1 MGKEKY
7 NKEELIRLLIHEGKS
22 YKEVAAMR
30 GDGSTGEAIRKAAN
44 RYGIKVSDRKKL
56 RKCEYCGK
64 EHDGSFGSG
73 RFCCSDCAKKYSLSF
88 SKGKKPEDKST
99 KEEKVEESVKIAP
112 PKECTTELSRFDG
125 KFIKRLREWSNK
137 RSSFDIYLGS
147 EKVAELNLIEKSKEE
162 LNIMWIETYEDYRG
176 KGYSQAILT
185 ELIRFAKSQG
195 YKYVTLEVPG
205 RSPDA
210 RHIYEKLGFKD
221 DGVLTTP
228 EEDFYW
234 GGLTRMKLKLFAN
247 ITNVT
252 SLTPLKNIITTTTR
266 KATGLSNSKIA
277 TQAKNAALD
286 LHSVT
291 KDAQNSFISPNGN
304 GYVTKS
310 YFTKRRPKGKKVEF
324 VGDLFG
330 NPNQLQ
336 KPKVIN
342 SSSNKGGNSSIS
354 SLDAK
359 RMNLK
364 RYNSHKT
371 RSLEVTPTAPGQN
384 EWVKRVKTN
393 GQARWENNGLYI
405 PGFEKL

>member
-125 KFIKRLREWSNK
+125 KLTSDLLGYVGECATMFQLARVGIM
-137 RSSFDIYLGS
+137 SSKPCGVDRYDVIADIG
-147 EKVAELNLIEKSKEE
+147 
-162 LNIMWIETYEDYRG
+162 G
-176 KGYSQAILT
+176 IL
-185 ELIRFAKSQG
+185 
-195 YKYVTLEVPG
+195 YKIQV
-205 RSPDA
+205 
-210 RHIYEKLGFKD
+210 
-221 DGVLTTP
+221 
-228 EEDFYW
+228 
-234 GGLTRMKLKLFAN
+234 
-247 ITNVT
+247 
-252 SLTPLKNIITTTTR
+252 
-266 KATGLSNSKIA
+266 
-277 TQAKNAALD
+277 
-286 LHSVT
+286 
-291 KDAQNSFISPNGN
+291 N

-342 SSSNKGGNSSIS
+342 SSSSNKGGNSSIS

>member
-1 MGKEKY
+1 MKVKRFS
-7 NKEELIRLLIHEGKS
+7 KLDTLQDSIKIVSK
-22 YKEVAAMR
+22 K
-30 GDGSTGEAIRKAAN
+30 TGESLTIN
-44 RYGIKVSDRKKL
+44 RFK
-56 RKCEYCGK
+56 
-64 EHDGSFGSG
+64 SFV
-73 RFCCSDCAKKYSLSF
+73 DIL
-88 SKGKKPEDKST
+88 
-99 KEEKVEESVKIAP
+99 
-112 PKECTTELSRFDG
+112 G

-137 RSSFDIYLGS
+137 RPSFDIYLGS

-291 KDAQNSFISPNGN
+291 KDAQNSFISPNG
-304 GYVTKS
+304 YVTKS
-310 YFTKRRPKGKKVEF
+310 YFTKRRP
-324 VGDLFG
+324 
-330 NPNQLQ
+330 
-336 KPKVIN
+336 
-342 SSSNKGGNSSIS
+342 KGGNSSIS

>member
-1 MGKEKY
+1 MVDCGGLENRCAVRHPGFESLSLRNNFKDKKNYKKKQLIMGKEKY

-88 SKGKKPEDKST
+88 SKGKKSEDKSA

-112 PKECTTELSRFDG
+112 
-125 KFIKRLREWSNK
+125 
-137 RSSFDIYLGS
+137 
-147 EKVAELNLIEKSKEE
+147 
-162 LNIMWIETYEDYRG
+162 
-176 KGYSQAILT
+176 
-185 ELIRFAKSQG
+185 
-195 YKYVTLEVPG
+195 
-205 RSPDA
+205 
-210 RHIYEKLGFKD
+210 
-221 DGVLTTP
+221 
-228 EEDFYW
+228 
-234 GGLTRMKLKLFAN
+234 
-247 ITNVT
+247 
-252 SLTPLKNIITTTTR
+252 
-266 KATGLSNSKIA
+266 
-277 TQAKNAALD
+277 
-286 LHSVT
+286 
-291 KDAQNSFISPNGN
+291 
-304 GYVTKS
+304 
-310 YFTKRRPKGKKVEF
+310 PKGKKVEF

-336 KPKVIN
+336 KPKVVN
-342 SSSNKGGNSSIS
+342 NSNKGGNSIS

>member
-44 RYGIKVSDRKKL
+44 RYGIKVSDRKK
-56 RKCEYCGK
+56 
-64 EHDGSFGSG
+64 
-73 RFCCSDCAKKYSLSF
+73 
-88 SKGKKPEDKST
+88 P
-99 KEEKVEESVKIAP
+99 
-112 PKECTTELSRFDG
+112 
-125 KFIKRLREWSNK
+125 
-137 RSSFDIYLGS
+137 
-147 EKVAELNLIEKSKEE
+147 
-162 LNIMWIETYEDYRG
+162 
-176 KGYSQAILT
+176 
-185 ELIRFAKSQG
+185 
-195 YKYVTLEVPG
+195 
-205 RSPDA
+205 
-210 RHIYEKLGFKD
+210 
-221 DGVLTTP
+221 
-228 EEDFYW
+228 
-234 GGLTRMKLKLFAN
+234 
-247 ITNVT
+247 
-252 SLTPLKNIITTTTR
+252 
-266 KATGLSNSKIA
+266 
-277 TQAKNAALD
+277 
-286 LHSVT
+286 
-291 KDAQNSFISPNGN
+291 QNSFISPNGN

-342 SSSNKGGNSSIS
+342 SSSSNKGGNSSIS

>member
-1 MGKEKY
+1 MKVKRFS
-7 NKEELIRLLIHEGKS
+7 KLDTLQDSIKIVSK
-22 YKEVAAMR
+22 K
-30 GDGSTGEAIRKAAN
+30 TGESLTIN
-44 RYGIKVSDRKKL
+44 RFK
-56 RKCEYCGK
+56 
-64 EHDGSFGSG
+64 SFV
-73 RFCCSDCAKKYSLSF
+73 DIL
-88 SKGKKPEDKST
+88 
-99 KEEKVEESVKIAP
+99 
-112 PKECTTELSRFDG
+112 G

-137 RSSFDIYLGS
+137 RPSFDIYLGS

-210 RHIYEKLGFKD
+210 RHIYENLGFKD

-342 SSSNKGGNSSIS
+342 SSSSNKGGNSSIS

-384 EWVKRVKTN
+384 EWVKCVKTN

>member
-1 MGKEKY
+1 MKVKRFS
-7 NKEELIRLLIHEGKS
+7 KLDTLQDSIKIVSK
-22 YKEVAAMR
+22 K
-30 GDGSTGEAIRKAAN
+30 TGESLTIN
-44 RYGIKVSDRKKL
+44 RFK
-56 RKCEYCGK
+56 
-64 EHDGSFGSG
+64 SFV
-73 RFCCSDCAKKYSLSF
+73 DIL
-88 SKGKKPEDKST
+88 
-99 KEEKVEESVKIAP
+99 
-112 PKECTTELSRFDG
+112 G

-137 RSSFDIYLGS
+137 RPSFDIYLGS

-221 DGVLTTP
+221 DGVLTTQ

-342 SSSNKGGNSSIS
+342 SSSSNKGGNSSIS

>member
-1 MGKEKY
+1 MVDCGGLENRCTARYPGFESLSLRNNFKDKKNYKKKQLIMGKEKY

-125 KFIKRLREWSNK
+125 K
-137 RSSFDIYLGS
+137 
-147 EKVAELNLIEKSKEE
+147 
-162 LNIMWIETYEDYRG
+162 
-176 KGYSQAILT
+176 LT
-185 ELIRFAKSQG
+185 S
-195 YKYVTLEVPG
+195 
-205 RSPDA
+205 
-210 RHIYEKLGFKD
+210 
-221 DGVLTTP
+221 
-228 EEDFYW
+228 
-234 GGLTRMKLKLFAN
+234 
-247 ITNVT
+247 
-252 SLTPLKNIITTTTR
+252 
-266 KATGLSNSKIA
+266 
-277 TQAKNAALD
+277 D
-286 LHSVT
+286 LL
-291 KDAQNSFISPNGN
+291 
-304 GYVTKS
+304 GYVGECATMFQLARVGIMSSKPCGVDRYDVIADIGGILYKIQVKS
-310 YFTKRRPKGKKVEF
+310 TAGYIDKDGALSYNLQNKSGLYKKGEVDF
-324 VGDLFG
+324 FG

-342 SSSNKGGNSSIS
+342 SSSSNKGGNSSIS

>member
-1 MGKEKY
+1 MKVKRFS
-7 NKEELIRLLIHEGKS
+7 KLDTLQDSIKIVSK
-22 YKEVAAMR
+22 K
-30 GDGSTGEAIRKAAN
+30 TGESLTIN
-44 RYGIKVSDRKKL
+44 RFR
-56 RKCEYCGK
+56 
-64 EHDGSFGSG
+64 SFI
-73 RFCCSDCAKKYSLSF
+73 DIL
-88 SKGKKPEDKST
+88 
-99 KEEKVEESVKIAP
+99 
-112 PKECTTELSRFDG
+112 G
-125 KFIKRLREWSNK
+125 KFIKRLKEWSNK
-137 RSSFDIYLGS
+137 RPSFDIYLDS

-162 LNIMWIETYEDYRG
+162 LNIVWIETYEDYRG

-205 RSPDA
+205 KSPDA

-221 DGVLTTP
+221 DRILTTP

-234 GGLTRMKLKLFAN
+234 GGLTKMRLKLFAN
-247 ITNVT
+247 ITNVAN
-252 SLTPLKNIITTTTR
+252 LTPLKNIITTTTR

-286 LHSVT
+286 LHSAT

-336 KPKVIN
+336 KPKLLTTVI
-342 SSSNKGGNSSIS
+342 KEEIQ
-354 SLDAK
+354 L
-359 RMNLK
+359 
-364 RYNSHKT
+364 
-371 RSLEVTPTAPGQN
+371 V
-384 EWVKRVKTN
+384 V
-393 GQARWENNGLYI
+393 
-405 PGFEKL
+405 

>member
-125 KFIKRLREWSNK
+125 KLTSDLLGYVGECATMFQLARVGIM
-137 RSSFDIYLGS
+137 SS
-147 EKVAELNLIEKSKEE
+147 KP
-162 LNIMWIETYEDYRG
+162 YEDYRG

-342 SSSNKGGNSSIS
+342 SSSSNKGGNSSIS

>member
-125 KFIKRLREWSNK
+125 KLTSDLLGYVGECATMFQLARVGIM
-137 RSSFDIYLGS
+137 SSKPCGVDRYDVIADIGGILY
-147 EKVAELNLIEKSKEE
+147 KIQVKS
-162 LNIMWIETYEDYRG
+162 TA
-176 KGYSQAILT
+176 GYI
-185 ELIRFAKSQG
+185 
-195 YKYVTLEVPG
+195 
-205 RSPDA
+205 D
-210 RHIYEKLGFKD
+210 KD
-221 DGVLTTP
+221 G
-228 EEDFYW
+228 
-234 GGLTRMKLKLFAN
+234 
-247 ITNVT
+247 
-252 SLTPLKNIITTTTR
+252 
-266 KATGLSNSKIA
+266 
-277 TQAKNAALD
+277 ALD

-342 SSSNKGGNSSIS
+342 SSSSNKGGNSSIS

>member
-1 MGKEKY
+1 
-7 NKEELIRLLIHEGKS
+7 
-22 YKEVAAMR
+22 
-30 GDGSTGEAIRKAAN
+30 
-44 RYGIKVSDRKKL
+44 
-56 RKCEYCGK
+56 
-64 EHDGSFGSG
+64 
-73 RFCCSDCAKKYSLSF
+73 
-88 SKGKKPEDKST
+88 
-99 KEEKVEESVKIAP
+99 
-112 PKECTTELSRFDG
+112 
-125 KFIKRLREWSNK
+125 
-137 RSSFDIYLGS
+137 
-147 EKVAELNLIEKSKEE
+147 
-162 LNIMWIETYEDYRG
+162 
-176 KGYSQAILT
+176 
-185 ELIRFAKSQG
+185 
-195 YKYVTLEVPG
+195 
-205 RSPDA
+205 
-210 RHIYEKLGFKD
+210 
-221 DGVLTTP
+221 
-228 EEDFYW
+228 
-234 GGLTRMKLKLFAN
+234 MKLKLFAN

-342 SSSNKGGNSSIS
+342 SSSSSNKGGNSSIS